1 MEIAETFKELLKP
14 SRYKACWGGRGS
26 GKSHVFAE
34 LMILKCLT
42 EPGSRC
48 VCIREV
54 QKTLKESAKKL
65 LEDKIHSLGAGN
77 KFLVLNDRILG
88 PGGGLII
95 FQGMQDHTAESIK
108 SLEGFKVAWV
118 EEAQSL
124 SETSLRLLR
133 PTIRSEGSEIW
144 FSWNPRLKTDPV
156 DILFRQQTPPTNS
169 IVIKANW
176 SDNPWFPNVLEQERK
191 DALNNEP
198 DQYEHIWEGG
208 YVTVS
213 SGAYFAKH
221 LAKAKSQ
228 GRITDVP
235 EDPLLIVRLYADIGG
250 TGAKS
255 DNFVFWA
262 AQFQGLKINFINH
275 YESQGQPIGAHINW
289 LRSQDYTPDRVK
301 IWLPHDG
308 ETNDKVLDINYRKAF
323 ENAGYKVE
331 VVKNQGKGAAKARI
345 EQARNLFLKMWFD
358 HKCQGGIEA
367 LGWYHEKRDPNRNIG
382 LGPEHDWSS
391 HSCLPSGVK
400 VSTARGLI
408 EIQNVKSYDF
418 VNINGVYARVTNS
431 GYVKHS
437 ETMTIELTTGE
448 ILECTPEHKIFTSRG
463 LLKADELSCND
474 LISTERSPL
483 WNIQKLSIA
492 GIRKSISEISL
503 KDLSSAQGHARVSHI
518 TRNKKLVPVYDITVE
533 KQQCYYAN
541 GFLVSNSDAFGL
553 AAIAYEE
560 PKAKK
565 EFKQPRIGMA

>member
-1 MEIAETFKELLKP
+1 MEIAQTFKELLKP

-108 SLEGFKVAWV
+108 SLEGFNVAWV

-156 DILFRQQTPPTNS
+156 DVLFRQQTPPTNS

-176 SDNPWFPNVLEQERK
+176 SDNPWFPEVLEQERK

-262 AQFQGLKINFINH
+262 AQFQGQKINFINH

-345 EQARNLFLKMWFD
+345 EQARNLFPKMWFD

-391 HSCLPSGVK
+391 HS
-400 VSTARGLI
+400 
-408 EIQNVKSYDF
+408 
-418 VNINGVYARVTNS
+418 
-431 GYVKHS
+431 
-437 ETMTIELTTGE
+437 
-448 ILECTPEHKIFTSRG
+448 
-463 LLKADELSCND
+463 
-474 LISTERSPL
+474 
-483 WNIQKLSIA
+483 
-492 GIRKSISEISL
+492 
-503 KDLSSAQGHARVSHI
+503 
-518 TRNKKLVPVYDITVE
+518 
-533 KQQCYYAN
+533 
-541 GFLVSNSDAFGL
+541 SDAFGL